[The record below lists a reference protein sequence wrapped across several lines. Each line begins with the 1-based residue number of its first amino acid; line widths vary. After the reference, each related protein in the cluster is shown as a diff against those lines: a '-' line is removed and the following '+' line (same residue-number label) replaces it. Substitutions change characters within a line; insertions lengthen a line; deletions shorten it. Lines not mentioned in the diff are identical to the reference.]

1 MAEDLCPVW
10 VGYLLSNPI
19 RKLFH
24 NPQKILSPYVKNGMT
39 VLDIGCAM
47 GYFSIPLAHLVG
59 STGKVICID
68 VQKKMIHV
76 LEKRLKKA
84 GLSDR
89 AIIRLSNNS
98 SLNVD
103 DFKEKID
110 FTLAFAVVHE
120 VSDASKLFSE
130 IIKTMKPSGRL
141 LLAEPR
147 FHVSKKDFNNT
158 VSIAEKNSFKVT
170 ERPQISLSHAVIL
183 EKVKKDL

>member
-19 RKLFH
+19 RKILH

-59 STGKVICID
+59 SNGKVICVD
-68 VQKKMIHV
+68 VQEKMILV
-76 LEKRLKKA
+76 LEKRLKKL

-89 AIIRLSNNS
+89 VETRLSNNN
-98 SLNVD
+98 SLNMD

-110 FTLAFAVVHE
+110 FALAFAVVHE
-120 VSDASKLFSE
+120 VSDVSQLFSE
-130 IIKTMKPSGRL
+130 INKTMKTAGRL
-141 LLAEPR
+141 LVAEPK
-147 FHVSKKDFNNT
+147 FHVSKNDFKNT
-158 VSIAEKNSFKVT
+158 VSLAEKNNFKVT
-170 ERPQISLSHAVIL
+170 ERPHILLSHAVIL
-183 EKVKKDL
+183 EKDEKAL